1 MKQPSHEII
10 KIDPELNM
18 RYSILEL
25 ACPTYNPPHWHDSL
39 EILFIQKGSL
49 QSIVGEETDY
59 LVSGDFCIVD
69 RNVVHATATSEG
81 ISYLLIQIPYL
92 FLKQYLPDIDQ
103 TKLPY
108 VCKNKEKSIPSQ
120 EEMTNLL
127 EKLYDLNHEKKKGYQ
142 LTYYSLLFTF
152 LEILFRHFGQE
163 VSEEEAVHS
172 QKYIDRLSQ
181 IASFIQEHYHE
192 PITLQQGADLLSLN
206 PEYFSRFFKKYMGVT
221 FMDYVYAIRLKAA
234 AREIMSSDLTIQS
247 IMEKNGFTNP
257 KYFNRIFFEQ
267 YGMTPSAFRKNL
279 RTNNA
284 LRQQ

>member
-1 MKQPSHEII
+1 
-10 KIDPELNM
+10 
-18 RYSILEL
+18 
-25 ACPTYNPPHWHDSL
+25 
-39 EILFIQKGSL
+39 
-49 QSIVGEETDY
+49 
-59 LVSGDFCIVD
+59 
-69 RNVVHATATSEG
+69 
-81 ISYLLIQIPYL
+81 
-92 FLKQYLPDIDQ
+92 
-103 TKLPY
+103 
-108 VCKNKEKSIPSQ
+108 
-120 EEMTNLL
+120 MTNLL